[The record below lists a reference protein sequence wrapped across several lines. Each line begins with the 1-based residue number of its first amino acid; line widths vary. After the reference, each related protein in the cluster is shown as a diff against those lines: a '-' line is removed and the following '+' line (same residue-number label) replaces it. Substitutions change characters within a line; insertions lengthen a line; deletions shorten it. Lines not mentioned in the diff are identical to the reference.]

1 MKTNFIRL
9 NFLLIFIG
17 FYGYTILSSN
27 GITKSMNQYSF
38 ININVSFGR
47 FDQSEHSH
55 CQTWFSCSGSPDDS
69 NFFSTRNRTLNLFEY
84 QRKSVTISQAV
95 FFKVH
100 FTLKNWL
107 EQNKGLNKG
116 YPKVGKFP
124 KVDGLETLKSQSSK
138 KNDQIKEIELVQKT
152 HHLVLKA
159 IYQEFSPAQFLVE
172 TLMFSNLDR
181 FVFGRDRVQRKYFI
195 SG

>member
-1 MKTNFIRL
+1 MFPSAGSTNRNIPIVKLDFPAPVRPTIP
-9 NFLLIFIG
+9 IFSPPEIEHW
-17 FYGYTILSSN
+17 ICLS
-27 GITKSMNQYSF
+27 TK
-38 ININVSFGR
+38 
-47 FDQSEHSH
+47 
-55 CQTWFSCSGSPDDS
+55 GSPS
-69 NFFSTRNRTLNLFEY
+69 RYRKLYFSKSTLP
-84 QRKSVTISQAV
+84 
-95 FFKVH
+95 
-100 FTLKNWL
+100 LKNWL

-138 KNDQIKEIELVQKT
+138 KNAQIKEIELVQKT
-152 HHLVLKA
+152 HH
-159 IYQEFSPAQFLVE
+159 QEFLPAQFLVE